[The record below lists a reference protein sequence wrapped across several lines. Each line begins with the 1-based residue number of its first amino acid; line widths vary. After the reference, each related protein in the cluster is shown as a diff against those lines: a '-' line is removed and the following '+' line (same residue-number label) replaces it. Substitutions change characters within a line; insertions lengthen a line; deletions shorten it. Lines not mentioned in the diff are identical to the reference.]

1 MRAAALYCAPV
12 LLLLCSTAARP
23 SEAPRDPP
31 WIADERGVL
40 ELLLAHD
47 ETGGPDVGVLR
58 FDANERRVAWE
69 GIGPQGC
76 PRRIE
81 AAFED
86 VRTARTRREGGFV
99 LELRGA
105 REQKLAFIP
114 LPHAPWLTPQYTVK
128 PGRLDSFLESSDVLS
143 GRGPSRASGTGSTAP
158 TLAARDLPAA
168 VVADT
173 QMAVDRLLEA
183 LGRAPAPVALLR
195 EALYGRP
202 VDLSPA
208 EVREESDRYAGR
220 AVRLRGRSEVASPGA
235 GYRLVEEGS
244 AVRIEP
250 EREIAALVQLE
261 APRWE
266 GHEVEVT
273 GVLKRRAES
282 PAGGGGADA
291 GAGYVVSF
299 WAFAGPES
307 AVEGIQE
314 GEPTTL
320 EALCAAGGALDGRR
334 VHVIGKF
341 RGRNLYGDL
350 QSRSRPR
357 PGAWVIKDDRY
368 AVWVTGKEPAG
379 AGWAL
384 DVDSLEATSNWLELV
399 ARPRTHGGVVSL
411 QASRI
416 AVIPPP
422 AAARVLPPQLTLV
435 GGDAPPAIMFTLPL
449 EGEPVSQGSR
459 LAIQFTQYMQDES
472 FRGRVRL
479 RYAGPVSAEAAA
491 IRIRTTYDETHRALI
506 VEPEQP
512 LDPGRELELLL
523 LPGILDA
530 RGVPLAP
537 RPGGGV
543 VGAAGAVD
551 VVRYVA
557 GS

>member
-1 MRAAALYCAPV
+1 MRVAALGCAAV
-12 LLLLCSTAARP
+12 LPLLVPAARAD
-23 SEAPRDPP
+23 ETRRDQP
-31 WIADERGVL
+31 WISDENGVL
-40 ELLLAHD
+40 ELLLAHAEAND
-47 ETGGPDVGVLR
+47 PDVGVLS
-58 FDANERRVAWE
+58 FDANRRRVVWE

-76 PRRIE
+76 PHRVE

-86 VRTARTRREGGFV
+86 VRTAKTRRAGGFV
-99 LELRGA
+99 LELRGP
-105 REQKLAFIP
+105 RELKLDLIP
-114 LPHAPWLTPQYTVK
+114 LPHAAWLRTQYTIT
-128 PGRLDSFLESSDVLS
+128 PGRLDSLLEGSDLFV
-143 GRGPSRASGTGSTAP
+143 GRGASRASGNGSTAP
-158 TLAARDLPAA
+158 TLTSLDLPAA
-168 VVADT
+168 VVSDT
-173 QMAVDRLLEA
+173 QVAVDRLLEA
-183 LGRAPAPVALLR
+183 LGRAPAPAEVLR

-202 VDLSPA
+202 VDLSAA
-208 EVREESDRYAGR
+208 ELWEEPDRYAGR
-220 AVRLRGRSEVASPGA
+220 AVRLRGRIQAATPGA
-235 GYRLVEEGS
+235 GYRLLDEGS

-250 EREIAALVQLE
+250 EREIAALVQVE

-266 GHEVEVT
+266 GREVEVT
-273 GVLKRRAES
+273 GLLKRLAES
-282 PAGGGGADA
+282 SAGGGADA
-291 GAGYVVSF
+291 DAGYAVFF
-299 WAFAGPES
+299 WAVAGPES
-307 AVEGIQE
+307 AVERIQE
-314 GEPTTL
+314 GEPTNL

-334 VHVIGKF
+334 VRVVGKF

-368 AVWVTGKEPAG
+368 AAWVTGREPAG

-384 DVDSLEATSNWLELV
+384 DLDALEATSTWLEVV

-411 QASRI
+411 QALRVE
-416 AVIPPP
+416 VIPPP
-422 AAARVLPPQLTLV
+422 PAARVLPPRLALV
-435 GGDAPPAIMFTLPL
+435 GSDAPPAIMFTLPL

-479 RYAGPVSAEAAA
+479 RYAGPATAEEAA
-491 IRIRTTYDETHRALI
+491 IRIRTTYDEAHRALI
-506 VEPEQP
+506 VEPDQP

-537 RPGGGV
+537 RPGGT
-543 VGAAGAVD
+543 AARAVD